1 MCEVVFLLHDMH
13 ELSFICSFLWKSML
27 EWVSSKRWKSE
38 FLSERWKCQQ
48 VVPRVSSL
56 IKFLVVLSD
65 NIDHHHHNMIICYFL
80 CVFRADKI
88 PAAQYSSYMESCQKQ
103 RQQNSGYSFKGP
115 LTLLLF
121 ILKMDIISLIISTV
135 QWKSIQG
142 LLISSVLCATQSIS
156 LGCMSELFESLK
168 CFL

>member
-1 MCEVVFLLHDMH
+1 M
-13 ELSFICSFLWKSML
+13 
-27 EWVSSKRWKSE
+27 
-38 FLSERWKCQQ
+38 QQ

-115 LTLLLF
+115 LTLFIIIYFKDGHYLF
-121 ILKMDIISLIISTV
+121 DY
-135 QWKSIQG
+135 
-142 LLISSVLCATQSIS
+142 
-156 LGCMSELFESLK
+156 
-168 CFL
+168 

>member
-48 VVPRVSSL
+48 VIPRVCSL
-56 IKFLVVLSD
+56 IKFHLVVLSD

-115 LTLLLF
+115 LTLLLLSF
-121 ILKMDIISLIISTV
+121 VWLLAQCSEKVFKASWFLLFCVHLKI
-135 QWKSIQG
+135 
-142 LLISSVLCATQSIS
+142 
-156 LGCMSELFESLK
+156 ES
-168 CFL
+168 